1 MLFVLPEC
9 LTTAIIHDVASSD
22 PMIFTFSEKEKNQKL
37 EAITEQI
44 YTITNRIHGCGR
56 VQYSQ
61 QRGAYVCKH
70 CSYTTIHT
78 SPSSRD

>member
-70 CSYTTIHT
+70 ALYS
-78 SPSSRD
+78 